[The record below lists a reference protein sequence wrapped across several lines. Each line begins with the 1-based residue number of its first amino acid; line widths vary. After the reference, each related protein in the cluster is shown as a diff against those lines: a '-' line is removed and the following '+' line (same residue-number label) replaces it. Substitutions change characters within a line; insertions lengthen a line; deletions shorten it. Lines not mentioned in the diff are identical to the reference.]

1 MISSY
6 FRQAW
11 QLLQQNKLFSAI
23 YIGGTALAIATT
35 TIFAVI
41 YYVKLAPIYPEVNRD
56 RTAYVSRVRVSGNS
70 WQAEGSVGPDLLRQ
84 TAALP
89 GVERVSAVRD
99 MRWSDNYV
107 GLPGERCDIS
117 AVVKAVDPAF
127 FDIYEFDF
135 KSGHRFSDADFE
147 SGVRSAVISDG
158 LARQVFGSDGDVTGR
173 ELSYN
178 YDTYRVAGVVREGSA
193 LVPMSYA
200 TLYVPYT
207 SLENYDSQSIP
218 FMGGYQLVLVTDSL
232 DKVRD
237 GVGGM
242 VRRHNAQ
249 EGSET
254 VELWEQPVSHA
265 MSVFVPSASS
275 TGNLGK
281 AIRGQMMILLVLL
294 LVPALNLSG
303 MISGRM
309 ETRGSELGVRRSF
322 GATRRHLMWQVV
334 WENLALTLLGG
345 IVGLALTWMLL
356 WLSHGSL
363 LTLADDRWAG
373 VAAPTSVTP
382 EMLFA
387 PAVFGIMLALSVVLN
402 MMSALIPAW
411 ITSRRQIV
419 KSLKTM

>member
-135 KSGHRFSDADFE
+135 K
-147 SGVRSAVISDG
+147 
-158 LARQVFGSDGDVTGR
+158 GS
-173 ELSYN
+173 
-178 YDTYRVAGVVREGSA
+178 AGVS
-193 LVPMSYA
+193 
-200 TLYVPYT
+200 
-207 SLENYDSQSIP
+207 
-218 FMGGYQLVLVTDSL
+218 
-232 DKVRD
+232 
-237 GVGGM
+237 
-242 VRRHNAQ
+242 
-249 EGSET
+249 
-254 VELWEQPVSHA
+254 
-265 MSVFVPSASS
+265 
-275 TGNLGK
+275 
-281 AIRGQMMILLVLL
+281 
-294 LVPALNLSG
+294 
-303 MISGRM
+303 
-309 ETRGSELGVRRSF
+309 
-322 GATRRHLMWQVV
+322 
-334 WENLALTLLGG
+334 
-345 IVGLALTWMLL
+345 
-356 WLSHGSL
+356 
-363 LTLADDRWAG
+363 
-373 VAAPTSVTP
+373 
-382 EMLFA
+382 
-387 PAVFGIMLALSVVLN
+387 
-402 MMSALIPAW
+402 
-411 ITSRRQIV
+411 V
-419 KSLKTM
+419 KSWLVR